1 MNNIKDFPTTNY
13 DSFFQRVYFTS
24 IINNIIS
31 FGELRDTNKKNLYEN
46 KFFEHV
52 LHDKKHL

>member
-31 FGELRDTNKKNLYEN
+31 FGQLRDTNKTILDFGCGQKN
-46 KFFEHV
+46 
-52 LHDKKHL
+52 